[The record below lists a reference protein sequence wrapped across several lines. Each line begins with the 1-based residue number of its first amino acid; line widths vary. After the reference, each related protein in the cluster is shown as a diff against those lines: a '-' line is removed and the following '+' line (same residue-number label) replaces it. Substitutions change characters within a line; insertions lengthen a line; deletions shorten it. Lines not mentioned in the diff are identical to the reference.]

1 MSVVPLDPYKVI
13 QSHLFVRIDD
23 NVSVL
28 RFSDYRENFS
38 INGENYLAVGNFL
51 GVTASSSDLRA
62 TGNSM
67 TITLSGVPNSS
78 ISDVLNRKI
87 KGAAVRV
94 YRVAFNAT
102 TGQALQI
109 EGNPMGRFRG
119 FVNNYTI
126 SEDYDVQNRSTTSTI
141 SFICASAVDV
151 LSNKV
156 SGRLTNPD
164 SMRRFFP
171 NDASMDRVP
180 ALQNTVFDFG
190 VPKK

>member
-1 MSVVPLDPYKVI
+1 MSVVPLTPFLAI
-13 QSHLFVRIDD
+13 ESHLFVRIDD

-28 RFSDYRENFS
+28 RFSDYRQNFS

-102 TGQALQI
+102 TGQALDI

>member
-1 MSVVPLDPYKVI
+1 MSVVPLTPFLAI
-13 QSHLFVRIDD
+13 ESHLFVRIDD

-28 RFSDYRENFS
+28 RFSDYRQNFS

-94 YRVAFNAT
+94 YRVAFNVT
-102 TGQALQI
+102 TGQALDI

-171 NDASMDRVP
+171 SDASMDRVP
-180 ALQNTVFDFG
+180 ALQNTTFDFG
-190 VPKK
+190 APKK

>member
-1 MSVVPLDPYKVI
+1 MSVVPLTPFLAI
-13 QSHLFVRIDD
+13 ESHLFVRIDD

-28 RFSDYRENFS
+28 RFSDYRQNFS

-94 YRVAFNAT
+94 YRVAFNVT
-102 TGQALQI
+102 TGQALDI

-171 NDASMDRVP
+171 SDASMDRVP

>member
-1 MSVVPLDPYKVI
+1 MSLVPLTPFLAI
-13 QSHLFVRIDD
+13 ESHLFVRIDD
-23 NVSVL
+23 DVDVL
-28 RFSDYRENFS
+28 RFSDYRQSFS
-38 INGENYLAVGNFL
+38 INGESYQGIGNFL
-51 GVTASSSDLRA
+51 GVTSSSSDLRA
-62 TGNSM
+62 TGNSV

-78 ISDVLNRKI
+78 ISDVLDRKI

-94 YRVAFNAT
+94 FRVAFNAS
-102 TGQALQI
+102 TGQALAI
-109 EGNPMGRFRG
+109 TGNPMGRFRG
-119 FVNNYTI
+119 FINNYAI
-126 SEDYDVQNRSTTSTI
+126 NEDYDIQDRSSTSTI

-180 ALQNTVFDFG
+180 ALQNTTFDFG
-190 VPKK
+190 APKK

>member
-1 MSVVPLDPYKVI
+1 MSVVPLTPFLAI
-13 QSHLFVRIDD
+13 ESHLFVRIDD
-23 NVSVL
+23 NVDVL
-28 RFSDYRENFS
+28 RFSDFRDSFS
-38 INGENYLAVGNFL
+38 INNESYLGLGNFL

-62 TGNSM
+62 TGNSV

-94 YRVAFNAT
+94 FRVAFNAT

-109 EGNPMGRFRG
+109 AGNPMGRFRG
-119 FVNNYTI
+119 FVNNYAI
-126 SEDYDVQNRSTTSTI
+126 NEDYNIQDRSGTSTI

-171 NDASMDRVP
+171 SDASMDRVP
-180 ALQNTVFDFG
+180 ALQNTIFDFG
-190 VPKK
+190 VAKR

>member
-1 MSVVPLDPYKVI
+1 MSVVPLTPFLAI
-13 QSHLFVRIDD
+13 ESHLFVRIDD

-94 YRVAFNAT
+94 YRVAFNVT
-102 TGQALQI
+102 TGQALDI

>member
-1 MSVVPLDPYKVI
+1 MSVVPLTPFLAI
-13 QSHLFVRIDD
+13 ESHLFVRIDD

-28 RFSDYRENFS
+28 RFSDYRQNFS

-94 YRVAFNAT
+94 YRVAFNVT
-102 TGQALQI
+102 TGQALDI